1 MSFKIRYLFGFIFLF
16 SGVFANAQ
24 FPDTAWIYTY
34 GGPGQDFCKSIK
46 ATSDGGFILAGTTSS
61 YGAGC
66 SGIYLVKINSAFRS
80 QWSKVIGGMDVE
92 WGYSVENTLDG
103 GYAISGYT
111 NSSGAGGYDF
121 YLVKTDAFGNTLW
134 TKTYGGADWD
144 FCYSLTQMSD
154 SGFVL
159 CGETYSFGNGMKDI
173 YVVRTDKNG
182 DTLWTRSYGGAQDD
196 RGGSAITR
204 GDTIFVI
211 GTTNSFGSG
220 GSDMYFME
228 LNNNGDTL
236 LTRLFGGAGDDIG
249 NGIDTAAGHTVVF
262 IGSTTS
268 FPSPTG
274 INTYVFELDTGGNV
288 LWSHVHGGANDDI
301 GNSITQ
307 APNGD
312 FYTVGN
318 SNSSGSGGFG
328 LHMMWLNSGGWWLSG
343 PVFGGLYDEEGCG
356 VAFRAAGG
364 VVFAGTTPSYGMGQ
378 EDMYLV
384 YLKNDSMVL
393 NYTLQITNYGD
404 SLSPLSVRND
414 FLQERNIVVYPNP
427 FDQKACVRLGD
438 SHFGQ
443 IGVKIYDA
451 AGRMVREKRNL
462 TGPEFFI
469 ERNDLAPGLYF
480 LELSDKGNL
489 VYRDKLIIN

>member
-1 MSFKIRYLFGFIFLF
+1 M
-16 SGVFANAQ
+16 FANAQ

-34 GGPGQDFCKSIK
+34 GGPGQDYCKSIK

-66 SGIYLVKINSAFRS
+66 SGIYLVKINSSFQK

-92 WGYSVENTLDG
+92 WGYSVVCTLDG

-111 NSSGAGGYDF
+111 NSGGAGGYDL
-121 YLVKTDAFGNTLW
+121 YLVRTDASGNTLW
-134 TKTYGGADWD
+134 TKTYGGGDWD
-144 FCYSLTQMSD
+144 FCYSLGQMPD

-159 CGETYSFGNGMKDI
+159 CGETYSFGNGMKDA

-182 DTLWTRSYGGAQDD
+182 DTVWTRSYGGAQDD
-196 RGGSAITR
+196 EARSVVIR
-204 GDTIFVI
+204 NDTIFVA
-211 GTTNSFGSG
+211 GSTRSFGNG
-220 GSDMYFME
+220 GSDIYFME
-228 LNNNGDTL
+228 LNSNNGDTL
-236 LTRLFGGAGDDIG
+236 LTKTLGGAGDEHG
-249 NGIDTAAGHTVVF
+249 NGIDTSAAHTVVL

-268 FPSPTG
+268 FPSPSG
-274 INTYVFELDTGGNV
+274 INTYVFELDTAGNT

-301 GNSITQ
+301 GNSIVQ

-312 FYTVGN
+312 FYSVGT

-364 VVFAGTTPSYGMGQ
+364 IVFAGTTPSYGMGQ

-384 YLKNDSMVL
+384 YLKNDSMVM
-393 NYTLQITNYGD
+393 NYTLQTTNYGD
-404 SLSPLSVRND
+404 TLSPLSVKKQD
-414 FLQERNIVVYPNP
+414 PVGHQVTIYPNP
-427 FDQKACVRLGD
+427 FNDRTCI
-438 SHFGQ
+438 HFDDPSFHEAGMW
-443 IGVKIYDA
+443 IYDA
-451 AGRMVREKRNL
+451 WGRLVREESGLRGQDL
-462 TGPEFFI
+462 FI
-469 ERNDLAPGLYF
+469 ERDGLSPGVYF
-480 LELSDKGNL
+480 IELFDGQEPFF
-489 VYRDKLIIN
+489 RDKLIIN